1 MKQAII
7 ARPYTQTVCN
17 TFCFSQ
23 TGFEKLK
30 EIMYIH
36 HIPSGNHIFWEG
48 DADDKLYYI
57 MEGRVKLIKH
67 NTEGKEFVFSQYQE
81 GDIVGQFDPF
91 SPSSHSSSAKAVLNC
106 TIGVIQKSDL
116 EILLWQHGDLAIEFM
131 KWMGLMHRLT
141 QTKFRDLL
149 LYGKQGALASTLI
162 RLANSFGEQ
171 TEEGV
176 LISEKITNTEL
187 SDYIGAARESVNRM
201 LGELKKQ
208 KVLSFE
214 HGYILVR
221 DMKHLQAICHC
232 EQCPKEVCRI

>member
-1 MKQAII
+1 MKQVTV

-30 EIMYIH
+30 EIMYTH
-36 HIPSGNHIFWEG
+36 HIPVGGHIFWEG

-67 NTEGKEFVFSQYQE
+67 NTDGKEFVFSQYQT
-81 GDIVGQFDPF
+81 GDILGQFDPF
-91 SPSSHSSSAKAVLNC
+91 KPTCHSSSAKAVLDC

-131 KWMGLMHRLT
+131 KWMGLMHRQT
-141 QTKFRDLL
+141 QTKFRDLV

-162 RLANSFGEQ
+162 RLANSFGKQ
-171 TEEGV
+171 TEDGV

-208 KVLSFE
+208 EVLSFD
-214 HGYILVR
+214 HGYIVLK
-221 DMKHLQAICHC
+221 DTEHLKSICNC